1 MGDRLKGRLSETRAI
16 VSGGS
21 SGIGLAIV
29 RALAREGAFVAMA
42 ARAGQR
48 LKDANQQLR
57 KEGLDVFAVV
67 LDVESY
73 ESITEVVNLLKS
85 HWGGVDIL
93 FNCAG
98 VGMEQFNPEFTTRAM
113 PFYSFTHQQLRKS
126 MDVNYVG
133 TFAMCQSFM
142 PVFIEEGHGRIVNV
156 GMDESSIRVR
166 GAAPIGPAK
175 AAAAALTMIMARE
188 FEGSAVTANLLTPG
202 GFVATG
208 SMPSD
213 APEESFGKLLDAE
226 VMGEP
231 SAFLASKEA
240 DGINGEH
247 IVATEFPLWRE
258 RKDIRE
264 RWNRWSDRGT
274 ADIS

>member
-1 MGDRLKGRLSETRAI
+1 MKGRLSEVRAI

-29 RALAREGAFVAMA
+29 KALAREGAFVAMA

-48 LKDANQQLR
+48 LKDANQQL
-57 KEGLDVFAVV
+57 KKDGLDVFAVV

-93 FNCAG
+93 FNSAG
-98 VGMEQFNPEFTTRAM
+98 IGMEQFNPDFTTEAM
-113 PFYSFTHQQLRKS
+113 PFYSFTHQQLRKA
-126 MDVNYVG
+126 MDVNYIG

-156 GMDESSIRVR
+156 GMDETAIAVR

-175 AAAAALTMIMARE
+175 AATAALTMIMAKE
-188 FEGSAVTANLLTPG
+188 FEGSSITANLLTPG

-213 APEESFGKLLDAE
+213 APEESFGKLLQPDI
-226 VMGEP
+226 MGEP

-240 DGINGEH
+240 EGINGEH
-247 IVATEFPLWRE
+247 MVATQFPKWRE
-258 RKDIRE
+258 RDDILE
-264 RWNRWSDRGT
+264 RWRNWSERAT
-274 ADIS
+274 TVKK

>member
-1 MGDRLKGRLSETRAI
+1 MKGRLSEVRAI
-16 VSGGS
+16 VAGGS

-48 LKDANQQLR
+48 LKDANQQLK

-93 FNCAG
+93 FNSAG
-98 VGMEQFNPEFTTRAM
+98 IGMEQFNPEFTSRAK
-113 PFYSFTHQQLRKS
+113 PFYSFTHQQLRKA
-126 MDVNYVG
+126 MDVNYIG

-156 GMDESSIRVR
+156 GMDASSINVR
-166 GAAPIGPAK
+166 GAAPVGPAK
-175 AAAAALTMIMARE
+175 AATAALTMIMAKE
-188 FEGSAVTANLLTPG
+188 FEGSAITANLLTPG
-202 GFVATG
+202 GFVATA
-208 SMPSD
+208 SMPAD
-213 APEESFGKLLDAE
+213 APEESFGKLLDAN

-240 DGINGEH
+240 EGINGEH
-247 IVATEFPLWRE
+247 VVATEFPLWRE
-258 RKDIRE
+258 RAGMHE
-264 RWNRWSDRGT
+264 RWKSWSERGMQ
-274 ADIS
+274 AKE